1 MKLTRCISTSL
12 IVLSSAITLGQN
24 VGINSTGATP
34 NASAGL
40 DIDFTNRGVL
50 IPRVALTATNS
61 AVPITTP
68 ATSLLVYNTATAG
81 AGTTAV
87 SPGYY
92 YWDGAAWVRFSMDG
106 NDWRIL
112 GNAGTNP
119 AVHFIGTTDAVDFVV
134 RTSNVERMRV
144 LSGGNVGIGTATP
157 SNRLTVFGGNVLI
170 TDAVNQGGFIQGFDE
185 HHSIYFREGGINR
198 SNYYQFG
205 GTLAAGNGHRFLTGG
220 LRTAQTLRFQI
231 ADNASVNFNPFGI
244 GPATTPLGVLDV
256 NLNGVSNYAYFRQNV
271 TGGNPSTAFTQGLA
285 IGWNRTNGQGE
296 SNIIFS
302 SSTGSATGLE
312 IGDWNGTVYRP
323 HVKIMAITGNT
334 GIGVINATN
343 KLDVA
348 QAARSGTHGTN
359 LPFYVTGTVANGSVG
374 ATGFEFRHDNGSQGI
389 GLGYNTI
396 YATGSNPSQD
406 LGFSALGPGGSL
418 IYNTFGT
425 EKMRVLPNGNV
436 GIGTPN
442 PTNKLQV
449 HIGYIEISDNFDN
462 VLLSRNTAQ
471 GRNFQLIGTAMGWD
485 QTGIYLGGYNQNNP
499 GGAYSSATRIYA
511 GGQYGSL
518 PISATAFTV
527 VSSKRFKQNIQPVA
541 YGLDAVLKMRP
552 VQYDYIFEKSH
563 QVHLGL
569 IAEEMNQLIPEV
581 VVKQDKNGQETTD
594 VNGTTMGINYTD
606 LTPVLIKAIQEQQ
619 AQIEALNK
627 KIEVLEKEL
636 QNKK

>member
-112 GNAGTNP
+112 GNAGTN
-119 AVHFIGTTDAVDFVV
+119 ATNHFIGTTDLVDFVG
-134 RTSNVERMRV
+134 RTNNVERFRV
-144 LSGGNVGIGTATP
+144 SRNGAFNIWAGGNYAVPNSFMAAGSLTVGSTTSNFGGGTNWNASSAGLLLEALDNTEIAVHDFSSRLASVAYYEGALNRITIGRDMGWGAISIISLYGNVGVGVT
-157 SNRLTVFGGNVLI
+157 
-170 TDAVNQGGFIQGFDE
+170 
-185 HHSIYFREGGINR
+185 
-198 SNYYQFG
+198 
-205 GTLAAGNGHRFLTGG
+205 
-220 LRTAQTLRFQI
+220 
-231 ADNASVNFNPFGI
+231 NP
-244 GPATTPLGVLDV
+244 
-256 NLNGVSNYAYFRQNV
+256 
-271 TGGNPSTAFTQGLA
+271 
-285 IGWNRTNGQGE
+285 
-296 SNIIFS
+296 
-302 SSTGSATGLE
+302 
-312 IGDWNGTVYRP
+312 
-323 HVKIMAITGNT
+323 
-334 GIGVINATN
+334 TN
-343 KLDVA
+343 KLDIA
-348 QAARSGTHGTN
+348 QTARSGSHGTS
-359 LPFYVTGTVANGSVG
+359 LPFYATGNVAAGSAG
-374 ATGFEFRHDNGSQGI
+374 ALGFEFRHDNGSQGI

-436 GIGTPN
+436 GIGTTAPSSKLEVVGKIYSIGAN
-442 PTNKLQV
+442 AEVSTQDRTTGTQYTFWGTGNNMKLWRSDFGDIINMLNNGNVGIGVTTPVSKLQV
-449 HIGYIEISDNFDN
+449 NVGNIEISDNFDN
-462 VLLSRNTAQ
+462 MLLSRNTAQ

-485 QTGIYLGGYNQNNP
+485 QTGIYLGGYNQNNLS
-499 GGAYSSATRIYA
+499 GAYASATRVYA
-511 GGQYGSL
+511 GGPYGSL

-527 VSSKRFKQNIQPVA
+527 VSSKRYKQNIQPVA
-541 YGLDAVLKMRP
+541 YGLDAVMKMRP

-619 AQIEALNK
+619 AQIEELK
-627 KIEVLEKEL
+627 KEIEQLKS
-636 QNKK
+636 QNK